1 MSGDRET
8 HTDQPSS
15 QHLLT
20 GTNVAVIQAK
30 NNNRGSRD
38 EPRFSRHIIGL
49 LSVVIFI
56 LASVIGEMSKKILN
70 IRVYTYSEFKILFF
84 WQSSAV
90 YLILDKFSANESS
103 RSQCRKKEVN
113 ESRQAWDYY
122 ADKDYFYDENNSSLY
137 SDDSSPWEMYHDI
150 KPRCFSMCEPPE
162 LFFRDQTFISLK

>member
-56 LASVIGEMSKKILN
+56 LASVIGEMSKKDI
-70 IRVYTYSEFKILFF
+70 ITQKY
-84 WQSSAV
+84 
-90 YLILDKFSANESS
+90 
-103 RSQCRKKEVN
+103 
-113 ESRQAWDYY
+113 
-122 ADKDYFYDENNSSLY
+122 SSLY
-137 SDDSSPWEMYHDI
+137 
-150 KPRCFSMCEPPE
+150 
-162 LFFRDQTFISLK
+162 LFGI

>member
-56 LASVIGEMSKKILN
+56 LASVIGEMSKKRYYINSEIFEFIPIQNLRYFFLTILG
-70 IRVYTYSEFKILFF
+70 SLFDSG
-84 WQSSAV
+84 Q
-90 YLILDKFSANESS
+90 I
-103 RSQCRKKEVN
+103 QC
-113 ESRQAWDYY
+113 
-122 ADKDYFYDENNSSLY
+122 
-137 SDDSSPWEMYHDI
+137 
-150 KPRCFSMCEPPE
+150 
-162 LFFRDQTFISLK
+162 